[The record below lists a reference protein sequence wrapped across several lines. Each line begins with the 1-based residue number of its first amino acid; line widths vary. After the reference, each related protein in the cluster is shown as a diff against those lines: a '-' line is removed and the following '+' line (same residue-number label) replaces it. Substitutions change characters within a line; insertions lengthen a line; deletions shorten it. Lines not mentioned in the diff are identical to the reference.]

1 MTGTAPFR
9 ADTQQGSK
17 AMSILSF
24 KRRGTAASQSGQVAR
39 RSRAQAAAQAGT
51 PARAR
56 GGWSSMIRLA
66 PLGGDSPAKG
76 WAEAALAR
84 LGRPAPA
91 APVFLCTD
99 FAPSQWWV
107 QP

>member
-1 MTGTAPFR
+1 
-9 ADTQQGSK
+9 
-17 AMSILSF
+17 MSILSF
-24 KRRGTAASQSGQVAR
+24 KRRGPATSQSGQVAR
-39 RSRAQAAAQAGT
+39 RSRVQVGQAGT
-51 PARAR
+51 GTQSRPR

-66 PLGGDSPAKG
+66 PLSAEGGARG

-84 LGRPAPA
+84 LGRPAAA

-99 FAPSQWWV
+99 FAPSQWW